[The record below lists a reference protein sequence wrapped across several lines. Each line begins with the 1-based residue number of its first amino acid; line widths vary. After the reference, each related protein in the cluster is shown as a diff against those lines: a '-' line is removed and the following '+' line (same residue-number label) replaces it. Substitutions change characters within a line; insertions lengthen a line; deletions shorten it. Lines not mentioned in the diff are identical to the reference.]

1 MVTRE
6 DAINTAKNFIN
17 DCHANGLDFYKVLLF
32 GSVATDKIR
41 QDSDI
46 DLLLISD
53 RFGDNIFE
61 NLRLYSKINLNICS
75 EQMNSVGTGF
85 GSWSLTIETTQREVT
100 WLHGPLNTSTVRYK
114 VTLVSR
120 VQYSLLIAHWLLVPG
135 DRGSNSGK
143 CENFNF
149 SYWSCNFLI
158 ALIINS
164 WSTTTHR

>member
-32 GSVATDKIR
+32 GSVATVKIR

-61 NLRLYSKINLNICS
+61 NLRLYSKINLRYPI
-75 EQMNSVGTGF
+75 
-85 GSWSLTIETTQREVT
+85 IETHPYA
-100 WLHGPLNTSTVRYK
+100 LSAYLN
-114 VTLVSR
+114 
-120 VQYSLLIAHWLLVPG
+120 
-135 DRGSNSGK
+135 GSDFITEISK
-143 CENFNF
+143 EA
-149 SYWSCNFLI
+149 I
-158 ALIINS
+158 EI
-164 WSTTTHR
+164 